1 MAGYMGFVDVRSF
14 IRKGNSSLWGEARY
28 KNGKKT
34 GRRWNETSDYLLLY
48 PYVMGDTVGG
58 DLKSEQY
65 YFSGG
70 YAYRKGSYTI
80 GAEGSYGADIEY
92 RNADP
97 RPKNLTGDLYFTI
110 GMSWKTG
117 NHYALGYS
125 LLPASINRPTICSF
139 ITNWESPIF
148 ITSPDWV
155 PIIIVFVGQKGS
167 RFIKDVLLAE
177 V

>member
-1 MAGYMGFVDVRSF
+1 MAEEGDGRYMGFVDVRSF

-70 YAYRKGSYTI
+70 YALSQRKLYHRCGGVLWCRYRVSECGSP
-80 GAEGSYGADIEY
+80 SQ
-92 RNADP
+92 
-97 RPKNLTGDLYFTI
+97 NLTGDLYFTI

-117 NHYALGYS
+117 NHYAWDILCM
-125 LLPASINRPTICSF
+125 PASINRPTICVY
-139 ITNWESPIF
+139 NELG
-148 ITSPDWV
+148 V
-155 PIIIVFVGQKGS
+155 PNIYHFTGLGTDYY
-167 RFIKDVLLAE
+167 RFRGGKREVVL
-177 V
+177 